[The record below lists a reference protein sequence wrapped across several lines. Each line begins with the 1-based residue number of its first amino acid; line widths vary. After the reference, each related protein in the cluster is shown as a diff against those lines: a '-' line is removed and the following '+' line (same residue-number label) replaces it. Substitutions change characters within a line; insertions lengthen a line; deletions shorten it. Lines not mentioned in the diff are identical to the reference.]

1 MPIRLYNT
9 LSAKIED
16 LTPLEDNQIRMYAC
30 GPTVYDYGHIGNF
43 RTFIAVD
50 LLYRF
55 LLQSGFDVR
64 YVMNIT
70 DVDDKIIRNA
80 ARDGLSVQE
89 YTAKYVQAFLEDSA
103 TLNIQQPKLVRATDH
118 IPEMAEFIA
127 KLAEKGYAY
136 RTDDGSYYFRIA
148 KFPDYGKLS
157 KKDFAGMTD
166 GARVDVD
173 EYEKDSARDFAL
185 WKAPKPGEA
194 KWETSIG
201 PGRPGWHIECS
212 VMSMEELGP
221 SFDLHAGGEDLIFP
235 HHENEIA
242 QSESLTGKQF
252 ARHWFHARFLLVE
265 GQKMSKSLGNFFT
278 LRDLVLKGHKPSSIR
293 WLLTQVPYRNQL
305 TFTFDGLSAAAS
317 SVDSLRSFHKRLMK
331 DQETL
336 AAGSNPSISALAKDA
351 SNRITNALND
361 DLNTAEAQG
370 AVFDMLRTANTAL
383 DASEVKQDDAKALL
397 ATLDRFDAVFAV
409 LKDDDKEKMKVILDW
424 AHAEG
429 REKEISSELEEVV
442 HVSEQTPDDK
452 IDELINEMEAARKAR
467 DFDLAD
473 IRRAQLT
480 NASVMVLSTKSGP
493 QWTRKSYKASIRPLG
508 PVAIKLNQ
516 WEVHAPDHE
525 TWGVVTCDTC
535 KQKFAFGPNRI
546 YGTPATKERLET
558 ELRQI
563 LKNDHELKRQHQ
575 NSYKLNG

>member
-1 MPIRLYNT
+1 MVTGVLAAVMATRHLEDSCQIDHFGATSPNVPYNKRSLPSAHSSSMPLRLFNT
-9 LSAKIED
+9 LSAKVED
-16 LTPLEDNQIRMYAC
+16 LTPIHDKQVRMYAC

-55 LLQSGFDVR
+55 LLQSGYDVR

-70 DVDDKIIRNA
+70 DVDDKIIRNS
-80 ARDGLSVQE
+80 ARDGVTVQQ
-89 YTAKYVQAFLEDSA
+89 YTAKYTKAFLEDSA
-103 TLNIQQPKLVRATDH
+103 LLNIKQPTLVRATEH
-118 IPEMAEFIA
+118 IEQMATFIG
-127 KLAEKGYAY
+127 KLVEKGIAY

-148 KFPDYGKLS
+148 GFPEYGKLS

-166 GARVDVD
+166 GARVDLD
-173 EYEKDSARDFAL
+173 EYDKDNARDFAL

-194 KWETSIG
+194 SWETSIG

-305 TFTFDGLSAAAS
+305 NFTFEGLKSAAS
-317 SVDSLRSFHKRLMK
+317 SVEKLRNFRFRLMNGMASS
-331 DQETL
+331 QFS
-336 AAGSNPSISALAKDA
+336 AGSSPAISALAA
-351 SNRITNALND
+351 ETAGRLAAALND

-370 AVFDMLRTANTAL
+370 AIFDMLRKSNTAL
-383 DASEVKQDDAKALL
+383 DAGEVRQDDAQALL
-397 ATLDRFDAVFAV
+397 STLDRFDAIFAV
-409 LKDDDKEKMKVILDW
+409 LNDDDQPKMKTVLDW
-424 AHAEG
+424 ARAER
-429 REKEISSELEEVV
+429 REKDISPELEELAG
-442 HVSEQTPDDK
+442 SAQLADADINQK
-452 IDELINEMEAARKAR
+452 IAEMEAARKSR
-467 DFDLAD
+467 NFKVSD
-473 IRRAQLT
+473 
-480 NASVMVLSTKSGP
+480 
-493 QWTRKSYKASIRPLG
+493 SIRAELTAG
-508 PVAIKLNQ
+508 
-516 WEVHAPDHE
+516 
-525 TWGVVTCDTC
+525 GVIVE
-535 KQKFAFGPNRI
+535 N
-546 YGTPATKERLET
+546 TKDGVRW
-558 ELRQI
+558 RR
-563 LKNDHELKRQHQ
+563 K
-575 NSYKLNG
+575 